1 MASGVSWG
9 GSVAG
14 VGCTRVPARTP
25 GRRGRPPRWSLPVG
39 TGVAVHKGGCQQCPS
54 VPDAAHDSLRWR
66 VRRRLQTS
74 AQNGSKGSV
83 LPSPRQPEP
92 KVSAAAL
99 QPLRPAPLFVTPWT
113 AARQASVPLTS
124 SQSLPKLMH
133 VHRVG
138 DAIQPSHRLLP
149 SSPFAFNLSQPRAL
163 AAVL

>member
-1 MASGVSWG
+1 MPGWGAQGFLPGLLEEGGVPRGGRCLWG
-9 GSVAG
+9 QEWWF
-14 VGCTRVPARTP
+14 TR
-25 GRRGRPPRWSLPVG
+25 
-39 TGVAVHKGGCQQCPS
+39 GGCQQCPS
-54 VPDAAHDSLRWR
+54 VPDAAHNSLRWR